1 MRVVKPGPPKT
12 PTALA
17 LLRGNPGR
25 RALLP
30 DEPEP
35 PLAKDQP
42 PPGLTKAA
50 LAIWEARV
58 PGLVACALIAWVD
71 VGHVARACR
80 LEAKAN
86 QLLRRGLAHPL
97 SGRRIGRPPSDQSK
111 VEKPAAVDLRQSQEL
126 TTALTLFAAADQI
139 WYRLGITP
147 SERTRLRSRGPEGP
161 ADPLGKHL
169 GARPP
174 APRMV
179 AGKRATS

>member
-1 MRVVKPGPPKT
+1 MKPGPPKT

-25 RALLP
+25 RALSP
-30 DEPEP
+30 DEPTP

-42 PPGLTKAA
+42 PPGLTNAA
-50 LAIWEARV
+50 LKIWEARV

-80 LEAKAN
+80 LEAKAD

-97 SGRRIGRPPSDQSK
+97 AGRRIGRPPSHPANGEK
-111 VEKPAAVDLRQSQEL
+111 IEKPAAVDLRQSQEL
-126 TTALTLFAAADQI
+126 TTALTLFVAADQI

-147 SERTRLRSRGPEGP
+147 SERTRLRSRGPGGP